1 MNFLELWTCKSGNNN
16 SNYCDPTYDALVAK
30 ARRTQDNNARY
41 AIYGQLE
48 DKLLGKDGAVPF
60 SPIYWYTYVQLERP
74 TIKDSL
80 NVNLLNQTDYSK
92 VVEVQP
98 RASRAGGGGP
108 PAPAPPRTL
117 DSRAMTRLIVRRVLW
132 TVPVILLVILMT
144 FVLMRQIEG
153 NPFRQSER
161 AIPESIQRNLEA
173 KYGLDQPWYVQYVR
187 YVRGVVTFDL
197 GPSLVLRNQ
206 SVNDIVREHFPPSL
220 ELGAL
225 AMLFALVFGIP
236 LGLLAALRANKWPDY
251 GAMVVANVGFAI
263 PSFLVATL
271 LIYWFAVK
279 LKIGV
284 PTSGWDSWQSKVLPS
299 IALGLGP
306 MAYFARLTRGSVL
319 ETLQQDYIRTAR
331 AKGLRRRRVVVVH
344 TLRNSLIP
352 VVTAAGPILGFL
364 ITGSFVIE
372 QIFAI
377 PGIGRYYVTAVTAR
391 DYSVVMGLTVLLAM
405 IVIVANMV
413 VDILYGILDPR
424 TREAR

>member
-1 MNFLELWTCKSGNNN
+1 
-16 SNYCDPTYDALVAK
+16 
-30 ARRTQDNNARY
+30 
-41 AIYGQLE
+41 
-48 DKLLGKDGAVPF
+48 
-60 SPIYWYTYVQLERP
+60 
-74 TIKDSL
+74 
-80 NVNLLNQTDYSK
+80 
-92 VVEVQP
+92 
-98 RASRAGGGGP
+98 
-108 PAPAPPRTL
+108 
-117 DSRAMTRLIVRRVLW
+117 MTRLIVRRVLW

-144 FVLMRQIEG
+144 FLLMRQIEG
-153 NPFRQSER
+153 NPFRHSER

-173 KYGLDQPWYVQYVR
+173 KYGLDDPWYVQYVR
-187 YVRGVVTFDL
+187 YVRDVATFDL
-197 GPSLVLRNQ
+197 GPSLVLRNRD
-206 SVNDIVREHFPPSL
+206 VNDIVREHFPPSL

-251 GAMVVANVGFAI
+251 SAMVVANVGFAV

-271 LIYWFAVK
+271 LIYFFAVRWGD
-279 LKIGV
+279 IFDV
-284 PTSGWDSWQSKVLPS
+284 PTSGWDTWQSKILPT

-331 AKGLRRRRVVVVH
+331 AKGLRRRRIVVVH

-405 IVIVANMV
+405 IVIIANMV

>member
-1 MNFLELWTCKSGNNN
+1 
-16 SNYCDPTYDALVAK
+16 
-30 ARRTQDNNARY
+30 
-41 AIYGQLE
+41 
-48 DKLLGKDGAVPF
+48 
-60 SPIYWYTYVQLERP
+60 
-74 TIKDSL
+74 
-80 NVNLLNQTDYSK
+80 
-92 VVEVQP
+92 
-98 RASRAGGGGP
+98 
-108 PAPAPPRTL
+108 
-117 DSRAMTRLIVRRVLW
+117 MTRLIIRRVLW

-153 NPFRQSER
+153 NPFRHSER

-173 KYGLDQPWYVQYVR
+173 KYGLDQPWFVQYFR
-187 YVRGVVTFDL
+187 YVKGVVTFDL

-236 LGLLAALRANKWPDY
+236 LGLFAALRANKWPDY
-251 GAMVVANVGFAI
+251 SAMVVANVGFAV

-271 LIYWFAVK
+271 LIYFFAVRWGD
-279 LKIGV
+279 IFDV
-284 PTSGWDSWQSKVLPS
+284 PTSGWDTWQSKVLPT

-413 VDILYGILDPR
+413 VDILCGILDPR
-424 TREAR
+424 RREAR